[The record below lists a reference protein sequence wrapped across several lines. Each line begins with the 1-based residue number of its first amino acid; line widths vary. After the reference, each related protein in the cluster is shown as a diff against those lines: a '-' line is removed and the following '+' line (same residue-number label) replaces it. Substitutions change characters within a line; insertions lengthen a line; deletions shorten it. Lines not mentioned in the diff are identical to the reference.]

1 MLGEKNSSDT
11 VKCGVTRMLQYLLE
25 KFLFLDELEHLVAQL
40 LSTIGVEV
48 QNIAAQSGVRYIY
61 HIDILVFLG
70 KLMLRIFHPL
80 APLLALM

>member
-1 MLGEKNSSDT
+1 MSL
-11 VKCGVTRMLQYLLE
+11 LQKFFLLN
-25 KFLFLDELEHLVAQL
+25 KLEHLVAQF
-40 LSTIGVEV
+40 LSPLGIEVE
-48 QNIAAQSGVRYIY
+48 NIAAQTGIWHIY

>member
-1 MLGEKNSSDT
+1 MSL
-11 VKCGVTRMLQYLLE
+11 LQKFFLLN
-25 KFLFLDELEHLVAQL
+25 KLEHLVAQF
-40 LSTIGVEV
+40 LSPLGIEV
-48 QNIAAQSGVRYIY
+48 QNIVAQAGIWYIY

>member
-1 MLGEKNSSDT
+1 MSL
-11 VKCGVTRMLQYLLE
+11 LQQFFLLN
-25 KFLFLDELEHLVAQL
+25 KLEHLVAQF
-40 LSTIGVEV
+40 LSPLGIEV
-48 QNIAAQSGVRYIY
+48 QNIAAQTGICHIY